1 MRVASRASLG
11 RRSRRR
17 LASAATAVVLFAL
30 CTSLPVHADT
40 ASELAA
46 AKKRLSALENEVESA
61 LAQKDSLQEQAN
73 ALAKEISDVE
83 TQIAL
88 TQRKIELTEKAL
100 EKARTRLLYLQN
112 RLNLRARDA
121 YIKGPGGIFEVVL
134 GSSSFADMQQRL
146 ALYDAVQQN
155 DADLANQV
163 EEQRVK
169 LALKKA
175 DLHALEEDLVS
186 QRAALVDR
194 QQALT
199 EKLTALNNVISSL
212 DEKKREAQAL
222 VKELTARKAREEA
235 AAAARLAGS
244 IGGGGGPASGGV
256 FQYCPVRGGVG
267 YSDDFGAPRY
277 GGGYHPHAGNDM
289 FAAYGTPV
297 VAPFSGYA
305 YNSANGLGGNAVIVR
320 GGAGYV
326 YNAHL
331 SSYGTLGN
339 VSAGT
344 VVGYVG
350 NTGDAQGTPYHDH
363 FEWHPY
369 SIPSN
374 PYRSAYGYTVI
385 GSAIDPYPY
394 LNSVC

>member
-267 YSDDFGAPRY
+267 YS
-277 GGGYHPHAGNDM
+277 
-289 FAAYGTPV
+289 
-297 VAPFSGYA
+297 
-305 YNSANGLGGNAVIVR
+305 
-320 GGAGYV
+320 
-326 YNAHL
+326 
-331 SSYGTLGN
+331 
-339 VSAGT
+339 
-344 VVGYVG
+344 
-350 NTGDAQGTPYHDH
+350 
-363 FEWHPY
+363 
-369 SIPSN
+369 
-374 PYRSAYGYTVI
+374 
-385 GSAIDPYPY
+385 
-394 LNSVC
+394 